1 MRWAH
6 VGEKGKKMKTTKLS
20 TFVMSILL
28 LGTLLSPGAGA
39 DSTGKKKIH
48 YEPTWESLAQHE
60 ATPQWY
66 EDAVLGFYFHWG
78 PYSVPAFS
86 CSGYWTMYMKGS
98 RTYKLVKE
106 KYGEPGIEFGYK
118 DFVPMWKA
126 DKYDPDK
133 WAKLFKY
140 AGADFAGPG
149 AEHHDGFALWDTD
162 YDEWNSMDMGPG
174 IDIVGTLIQACR
186 KQGLKTSVALH
197 NWRTYITY
205 DTGRRLCPKGVDVNN
220 EAYTGLYGP
229 IHEPTHRRP
238 INNKYPG
245 ADWPYSHWE
254 ERLNKWKEL
263 VDKYQPDLIWCE
275 HMDSGQ
281 PPETMKKEMLA
292 HYFNAAK
299 RWGREVVVTSK
310 KLWENRRQDLP
321 PSISPINLE
330 GWFLPHP
337 RPQKWQTDIPLG
349 RTWAYTPRVG
359 CKDPA
364 ELVEIIVN
372 NVSKNALTFFSVAPK
387 PDGTLPQAQ
396 VEGLKKLGDWMAIN
410 KPALYGT
417 VPASF
422 MMGGTYRSQA
432 GSLRYL
438 RKKEYLYAIDLEKP
452 TAPLVIPG
460 VKPLPGSDIKML
472 GSDKPLKWHQEYNDD
487 EDEEEDIGNLVI
499 EELPDP
505 LPCDYAW
512 SFKIQI
518 LDKSW

>member
-1 MRWAH
+1 M
-6 VGEKGKKMKTTKLS
+6 E
-20 TFVMSILL
+20 
-28 LGTLLSPGAGA
+28 
-39 DSTGKKKIH
+39 
-48 YEPTWESLAQHE
+48 
-60 ATPQWY
+60 
-66 EDAVLGFYFHWG
+66 
-78 PYSVPAFS
+78 
-86 CSGYWTMYMKGS
+86 
-98 RTYKLVKE
+98 
-106 KYGEPGIEFGYK
+106 
-118 DFVPMWKA
+118 
-126 DKYDPDK
+126 
-133 WAKLFKY
+133 
-140 AGADFAGPG
+140 
-149 AEHHDGFALWDTD
+149 
-162 YDEWNSMDMGPG
+162 
-174 IDIVGTLIQACR
+174 
-186 KQGLKTSVALH
+186 
-197 NWRTYITY
+197 
-205 DTGRRLCPKGVDVNN
+205 
-220 EAYTGLYGP
+220 
-229 IHEPTHRRP
+229 
-238 INNKYPG
+238 
-245 ADWPYSHWE
+245 
-254 ERLNKWKEL
+254 
-263 VDKYQPDLIWCE
+263 
-275 HMDSGQ
+275 
-281 PPETMKKEMLA
+281 KEMLA
-292 HYFNAAK
+292 YYFNAAK

-321 PSISPINLE
+321 PAISPINLE

-359 CKDPA
+359 CKDPD

-387 PDGTLPQAQ
+387 PDGTLPEAQ

-422 MMGGTYRSQA
+422 MMGGTYRSEA

-460 VKPLPGSDIKML
+460 VKPLAGSELKML
-472 GSDKPLKWHQEYNDD
+472 GSDMPLKWHQEYKDY